1 MFIIDLIANTIVFLL
16 DAFAAIPALGW
27 AVLLTTIGYVALRK

>member
-1 MFIIDLIANTIVFLL
+1 MPIIDLIATLLVAIL

-27 AVLLTTIGYVALRK
+27 AVLIVTIAYAVLHK